1 MSEPTTLHAAISRT
15 LSDIARFV
23 PTRGAAELN
32 DQAVKLGAH
41 VNAGWVNEWSGD
53 LNRWATTVN
62 GLASD
67 AGYARGATITLFH
80 LAPFLD
86 IPTELIERASRGDG
100 LASIDYARYVKG
112 EWSPNETAA

>member
-41 VNAGWVNEWSGD
+41 VNAGWVNDWSGD
-53 LNRWATTVN
+53 LNRWATTLN

-67 AGYARGATITLFH
+67 AGYARGATITLHH

-112 EWSPNETAA
+112 EWSPNEPAT